1 MNKNI
6 LIIIISIM
14 ASLTTINMIFTYR
27 LNTRLDK
34 IMSQLGTNTVK
45 EDDEVKDD
53 KVKDDDVKE
62 DDVKEDFEDIIHV
75 ENNKELLRE
84 LDVLNKEEKSILKSP
99 IRTFFKNMYTKPQP
113 HLSKI
118 TEVVDHEQHQQ
129 KQPRSGKINKI
140 DEQQQPQPQQQPQQ
154 PQQPQPQQPQQPQ
167 LYSNKKN
174 IVDTQWL
181 NDES

>member
-1 MNKNI
+1 
-6 LIIIISIM
+6 M

-53 KVKDDDVKE
+53 KVKDDDVKEDDVKE

-140 DEQQQPQPQQQPQQ
+140 DEQQQPQPQ
-154 PQQPQPQQPQQPQ
+154 